1 MSIELELRH
10 GGPCL
15 DLTATLPAGEIT
27 ALLGPSGSGKTSIL
41 RAIAGLLRLD
51 RERVSVGGEPWS
63 DSGRGFHLPTRR
75 RQVGFVS
82 QHYSLF
88 PHLSVLA
95 NVEMALLHLAPN
107 ERRERARASL
117 ELTQVAALD
126 DRIPRELSGGQK
138 QRVALA
144 RAIAREP
151 RVLLLDEPFSAVDR
165 STRKQLYV
173 ELLRLHE
180 RISATMVLVTHDLDE
195 AAQLASHLC
204 LVKDGRLLQT
214 GPTREVLAHPTGEA
228 AARLLDMANI
238 FDGSQEVA
246 DGPRAVLRWGPHV
259 LRVRRPGP
267 ASGKV
272 RWAIAPGNVLLV
284 RPDKPWS
291 GHLENA
297 VNATVGELIP
307 LGAEALVWLVPEGL
321 PDVRLQMRLP
331 LRALTRYPLLPGQA
345 VTVCL
350 RGADLLVF
358 GDGTALCR
366 IPQGDFLQGVASAS
380 AVRPFG
386 NS

>member
-10 GGPCL
+10 GGPRL
-15 DLTATLPAGEIT
+15 DLTATLPAGAIT

-51 RERVSVGGEPWS
+51 YERVRADGEVWS
-63 DSGRGFHLPTRR
+63 DSERRLHLPSRL

-82 QHYSLF
+82 QHYALF
-88 PHLSVLA
+88 PHLTVLG
-95 NVEMALLHLAPN
+95 NVETALLTLAPGD
-107 ERRERARASL
+107 RRQQAHKCL
-117 ELTQVAALD
+117 ELAQITGLD
-126 DRIPRELSGGQK
+126 ERYPRELSGGQK

-180 RISATMVLVTHDLDE
+180 RIAATMVLVTHDLDE

-204 LVKDGRLLQT
+204 LLQDGRLLQA
-214 GPTREVLAHPTGEA
+214 GPTREVLARPTGEA

-238 FDGSQEVA
+238 FDGRQERT
-246 DGPRAVLRWGPHV
+246 DGSRAVLRWGPHV
-259 LRVRRPGP
+259 LRVRHPGP
-267 ASGKV
+267 ASADV

-291 GHLENA
+291 GHLENPVA
-297 VNATVGELIP
+297 ATVAELIP

-331 LRALTRYPLLPGQA
+331 LRALTRYPLIPGQV

-350 RGADLLVF
+350 RGADLLTF
-358 GDGTALCR
+358 DDDAESR
-366 IPQGDFLQGVASAS
+366 RSAGADS
-380 AVRPFG
+380 
-386 NS
+386 